1 MLLLHFVLFILFLA
15 LALWLISKSGFFSI
29 DGIKR
34 EYLYGFFL
42 LKVLAGV
49 GLILVYTH
57 YYTDPAKADVY
68 RYFNDSVIISK
79 LLFTQPV
86 VWFKIMSGF
95 GINDVDAVEALK
107 STMYFSHPGHD
118 WVTDNTL
125 IISAHVMLNYVSFS
139 NIYINNL
146 WFNFLSFAG
155 LVATLRFLVPYFSA
169 NRKVLLVPLFLLPSV
184 VFWSS
189 GPLKE
194 QLVFFFLGIYLSA
207 QGGELLKPRWLN
219 FVLAIVALTGVA
231 YLKPAVAV
239 VLMVSSFFL
248 PVVNLYDTKRLIAV
262 SLSALLL
269 VAVAVSFNWH
279 YKACEMVIEKRN
291 EFITLGLQENV
302 GSFFDTHLIEANCR
316 GLIAFL
322 PSAFANSFLRPFL
335 WDGGNLFQMLFAVE
349 NIFFLSFL
357 IYLPL
362 RFFQLPKEKE
372 KRLLF
377 AFCLV
382 FALLNYLVIGLTVP
396 IMGAI
401 VHYRVI
407 AEPFLLI
414 AVLLLYNV
422 SELSLKRKP
431 R

>member
-1 MLLLHFVLFILFLA
+1 MLLLHLVLFAFFLA
-15 LALWLISKSGFFSI
+15 GALWLISRSDFFRI
-29 DGIKR
+29 EGIGR
-34 EYLYGFFL
+34 EYLYGLFL
-42 LKVLAGV
+42 LKVVAGV
-49 GLILVYTH
+49 SLILIYTY
-57 YYTDPAKADVY
+57 YYTDPSKADIY

-79 LLFTQPV
+79 LLFTQPL
-86 VWFKIMSGF
+86 VWLKIMSGI
-95 GINDVDAVEALK
+95 GIEDADAMQALQP
-107 STMYFSHPGHD
+107 TQYFSHPGHD

-125 IISAHVMLNYVSFS
+125 IISAHVLLNYLSFN

-146 WFNFLSFAG
+146 CFNFLSFTG
-155 LVATLRFLVPYFSA
+155 LVALLRFFAPYFS
-169 NRKVLLVPLFLLPSV
+169 NNCKVLLLPLFLLPSV

-194 QLVFFFLGIYLSA
+194 QLVFFFLGIYLTA
-207 QGGELLKPRWLN
+207 QSGEMLKPRWFN

-231 YLKPAVAV
+231 YLKPAVAI
-239 VLMVSSFFL
+239 VLVLASLFL

-262 SLSALLL
+262 GLLAAFFVAL
-269 VAVAVSFNWH
+269 AVSFNWH
-279 YKACEMVIEKRN
+279 YKACEVVIEKRN

-302 GSFFDTHLIEANCR
+302 GSFFDTRLIEANCS
-316 GLIAFL
+316 GLFLLL
-322 PSAFANSFLRPFL
+322 PSAFANSFLRPFV
-335 WDGGNLFQMLFAVE
+335 WDDGNLFQMLFALE
-349 NIFFLSFL
+349 NLLFLGL
-357 IYLPL
+357 LVYLPL
-362 RFFQLPKEKE
+362 RFFQWPIEKE

-377 AFCLV
+377 AFCFV
-382 FALLNYLVIGLTVP
+382 FALLNYLVIGSTVP

-414 AVLLLYNV
+414 AVLLLCNV